1 MKFKIHLF
9 FAMYSLLVISCKND
23 KTESTS
29 DNVNNALFNVKNF
42 NTDSSQIVIAFY
54 KMDSIA
60 VGFDYY
66 RKVDSTMKQKTKQFK
81 SALQSKVDNFQK
93 FQQTASRRIQNGEI
107 TGMQYDE
114 IERELMSRQQAI
126 ALYEQQRGTE
136 LQQETIEY
144 DSTIMNK
151 ISEAAKEFSEK
162 NGIEIFFAYAKG
174 GQITYISQGFDLTN
188 EFIDFLNERENELF
202 KSTDN
207 DE

>member
-9 FAMYSLLVISCKND
+9 FAMFSLFVISCQND
-23 KTESTS
+23 KTEGTS
-29 DNVNNALFNVKNF
+29 DNFNNTQLNVKNF

-54 KMDSIA
+54 NQDSIA

-66 RKVDSTMKQKTKQFK
+66 RKIDSTLKEKEKQFE
-81 SALQSKVDNFQK
+81 SALRSKYENYQK
-93 FQQTASRRIQNGEI
+93 FEQSVSQRMQNGEI
-107 TGMQYDE
+107 TGMQLDE
-114 IERELMSRQQAI
+114 LQKEAMSKQQAI

-136 LQQETIEY
+136 LQEESIEY
-144 DSTIMNK
+144 TKALMNK
-151 ISEAAKEFSEK
+151 ISEAGKEFSEK
-162 NGIEIFFAYAKG
+162 KGIDIFYYYQKG

-202 KSTDN
+202 ESTDN